1 MNFETSTINYIYF
14 MQTKLAIYL
23 CLLLFA
29 VPFAVLAQDK
39 PVVIPLWPKGAPG
52 FENRRNE
59 PEQAKDYW
67 VKNIHNPSLTVF
79 LPSAGK
85 ANGAAVV
92 ICPGGGHRLLVYTA
106 EGVEP
111 AKYLNNLGVTV
122 FVLKYRLGRDTLSP
136 YKIDVHAKQD
146 GYRAMRLVRSKAAEY
161 GLDTNRIGM
170 MGFSAGGEV
179 VDMVAYGEGKGD
191 PAARDPIDRLNAKP
205 KFVIQIYPGPL
216 YIPDVIPADA
226 PPAFLL
232 AANDDPCCAV
242 PVVSLLQKYRDAR
255 VPIEV
260 HIFTQGGHGFNMGN
274 RSKLQSI
281 STWPQ
286 RMADW
291 LADNNYLKPV
301 SKERRKILH

>member
-1 MNFETSTINYIYF
+1 MGYIYF
-14 MQTKLAIYL
+14 MQTKLTT
-23 CLLLFA
+23 CLLLLLFTA
-29 VPFAVLAQDK
+29 RITVSAQEK
-39 PVVIPLWPKGAPG
+39 PTVIPLWPNGAPG
-52 FENRRNE
+52 FESRRNE

-79 LPSAGK
+79 TPPAGK

-106 EGVEP
+106 EGIEP
-111 AKYLNNLGVTV
+111 AKYLNSLGITV

-146 GYRAMRLVRSKAAEY
+146 GYRAMRLVRSKAVEY

-179 VDMVAYGEGKGD
+179 VDMVAFGDGKGNANA
-191 PAARDPIDRLNAKP
+191 PDPIDRLNAKP

-242 PVVSLLQKYRDAR
+242 PVVALLQKYREAK

-291 LADNNYLKPV
+291 LADNNYLTPA
-301 SKERRKILH
+301 SQERKKILH

>member
-1 MNFETSTINYIYF
+1 MH
-14 MQTKLAIYL
+14 KRLLYL
-23 CLLLFA
+23 LIFA
-29 VPFAVLAQDK
+29 FPLVARAQNT
-39 PVVIPLWPKGAPG
+39 VIPLWPKGAPG
-52 FENRRNE
+52 FESRRDE

-67 VKNIHNPSLTVF
+67 VKNIHNPSLAVF
-79 LPSAGK
+79 TPPEGK

-106 EGVEP
+106 EGIEP
-111 AKYLNNLGVTV
+111 AKYLTSLGITV

-136 YKIDVHAKQD
+136 YKIDVHARQD

-179 VDMVAYGEGKGD
+179 VDMVAYGTGQGD
-191 PAARDPIDRLNAKP
+191 QHAPDPIDRLNARP
-205 KFVIQIYPGPL
+205 NFVIQIYPGPL
-216 YIPDVIPADA
+216 FIPDVLPADA

-232 AANDDPCCAV
+232 AANDDACCSLSVVKLLDRYRAAKV
-242 PVVSLLQKYRDAR
+242 PV
-255 VPIEV
+255 EV
-260 HIFTQGGHGFNMGN
+260 HIFARGDHGFNMGS

-281 STWPQ
+281 NTWPQ

-291 LADNNYLKPV
+291 LTDNNYLNPIKR
-301 SKERRKILH
+301 ERPKVLH

>member
-1 MNFETSTINYIYF
+1 MY
-14 MQTKLAIYL
+14 
-23 CLLLFA
+23 LLLFSC
-29 VPFAVLAQDK
+29 PLMLKAQDK
-39 PVVIPLWPKGAPG
+39 PLVIPLWQKGAPG
-52 FENRRNE
+52 FESRRNE
-59 PEQAKDYW
+59 PEQARDYW

-79 LPSAGK
+79 LPPAGK
-85 ANGAAVV
+85 ANGSAVV
-92 ICPGGGHRLLVYTA
+92 VCPGGGHRLLVYTA
-106 EGVEP
+106 EGIEP
-111 AKYLNNLGVTV
+111 ARYLSNLGVTV

-191 PAARDPIDRLNAKP
+191 QQAPDPVDRLNARP
-205 KFVIQIYPGPL
+205 NFVIQIYPGPL
-216 YIPDVIPADA
+216 FIPDVLPADA

-232 AANDDPCCAV
+232 AANDDACCSVSVVKLLERYRAAKI
-242 PVVSLLQKYRDAR
+242 PV
-255 VPIEV
+255 EV
-260 HIFTQGGHGFNMGN
+260 HIYTQGSHGFNMGN

-281 STWPQ
+281 NTWPQ

-291 LADNNYLKPV
+291 LTDNNYLNPV
-301 SKERRKILH
+301 KKERPKVLH

>member
-1 MNFETSTINYIYF
+1 MNFEISTINYIYF
-14 MQTKLAIYL
+14 MQTKLALYL

-29 VPFAVLAQDK
+29 APFAASAQYK
-39 PVVIPLWPKGAPG
+39 PTVIPLWPKGAPG

-79 LPSAGK
+79 LPTAGK

-111 AKYLNNLGVTV
+111 AKYLNSLGITV

-136 YKIDVHAKQD
+136 YKIDVHARQD

-179 VDMVAYGEGKGD
+179 VDMVAFGDGKGD
-191 PAARDPIDRLNAKP
+191 PAAPDPIDRLNAKP
-205 KFVIQIYPGPL
+205 GFVIQIYPGPL

-242 PVVSLLQKYRDAR
+242 PVVSLLQKYRDAK
-255 VPIEV
+255 VPVEV

-286 RMADW
+286 RLADW
-291 LADNNYLKPV
+291 LADNNYLNPV
-301 SKERRKILH
+301 SKERKKVLH

>member
-1 MNFETSTINYIYF
+1 
-14 MQTKLAIYL
+14 MQTKLIIYL
-23 CLLLFA
+23 CLLLLTPIA
-29 VPFAVLAQDK
+29 IMAQDK
-39 PVVIPLWPKGAPG
+39 PTVMPLWPKGAPG

-79 LPSAGK
+79 APPTGK
-85 ANGAAVV
+85 ANGAAIVV
-92 ICPGGGHRLLVYTA
+92 CPGGGHRLLVYTA
-106 EGVEP
+106 EGVDP
-111 AKYLNNLGVTV
+111 GKYLSNLGVTV

-179 VDMVAYGEGKGD
+179 VDMVAYGPGKGD
-191 PAARDPIDRLNAKP
+191 ANAPDPVDRLNARP
-205 KFVIQIYPGPL
+205 NFVIQIYPGPL
-216 YIPDVIPADA
+216 YIPDVLPADA

-232 AANDDPCCAV
+232 AANDDPCCSPSVVKLLNLYRTAKI
-242 PVVSLLQKYRDAR
+242 PV
-255 VPIEV
+255 EV
-260 HIFTQGGHGFNMGN
+260 HLYTQGSHGFNMGN

-281 STWPQ
+281 NTWPQ

-291 LADNNYLKPV
+291 LTDNNYLTPV
-301 SKERRKILH
+301 RRERPKVLH

>member
-1 MNFETSTINYIYF
+1 
-14 MQTKLAIYL
+14 MQIKLTTYL
-23 CLLLFA
+23 YLLLFI
-29 VPFAVLAQDK
+29 VPIGVMAQDNAT
-39 PVVIPLWPKGAPG
+39 VMPLWPKGAPG

-79 LPSAGK
+79 MPPAGK

-92 ICPGGGHRLLVYTA
+92 VCPGGGHRLLVYTA

-111 AKYLNNLGVTV
+111 AKYLSNLGVTV

-191 PAARDPIDRLNAKP
+191 QYAPDPIDRLNARP
-205 KFVIQIYPGPL
+205 SFLIQIYPGPL
-216 YIPDVIPADA
+216 YIPDVLPADA
-226 PPAFLL
+226 PPVFLL
-232 AANDDPCCAV
+232 AANDDVCCSPSVVKLLDRYRAAKI
-242 PVVSLLQKYRDAR
+242 PVELHLYAKGD
-255 VPIEV
+255 
-260 HIFTQGGHGFNMGN
+260 HGFNMGN
-274 RSKLQSI
+274 RSKLQTI
-281 STWPQ
+281 NTWPQ

-291 LADNNYLKPV
+291 LTDNNYLNPAK
-301 SKERRKILH
+301 KERPKVLH